1 MSFTKILL
9 ICIGCLFL
17 ALGALGVVIPILP
30 TFPFLLV
37 STCCFANSSKKLDTW
52 FKGTKL
58 YKNNFAEYAKGNGM
72 TWKAKIKIMVFVTVL
87 MSVGFILMGR
97 QGIITGCIVL
107 SIVWLFHVIYFC
119 FGVKTLRK
127 NNNV

>member
-1 MSFTKILL
+1 
-9 ICIGCLFL
+9 
-17 ALGALGVVIPILP
+17 
-30 TFPFLLV
+30 
-37 STCCFANSSKKLDTW
+37 
-52 FKGTKL
+52 
-58 YKNNFAEYAKGNGM
+58 M

>member
-1 MSFTKILL
+1 MSFKKILL

-97 QGIITGCIVL
+97 HYH
-107 SIVWLFHVIYFC
+107 WLYCFIYCLAFSC
-119 FGVKTLRK
+119 HIFLFWSQNIKK
-127 NNNV
+127 K